1 MINILNFIVEYL
13 KENDRMTEVNVI
25 KMMKDE

>member
-1 MINILNFIVEYL
+1 MINILNFIVKYL